1 MGDDRIEEI
10 HSISQQKTTSHIGQ
24 ILDKSGVQDS
34 PTGFQT
40 PDERHH
46 LDDINQWQ
54 KFPMPPVHEER
65 YVDNDDF
72 QLGSCMV
79 ATGTE
84 RLSARGTAVCDTAVK
99 TVEKGDSENVTAG
112 RYFSVKTVP
121 CRCHSSRA
129 WVLERADREQDHG
142 EYGQKWQSTVLS
154 YPPTSPRA
162 ADGACASTTST
173 GERGAGGSSPS
184 TVALVSLRDC
194 ESGCG
199 EPIRADRISQLHFT
213 PTVNC
218 YQTKVRCCGG
228 VRVAT
233 S

>member
-1 MGDDRIEEI
+1 MQADIEFEAYRFVFDDRPHESITGDSMGDDRIEEI

-84 RLSARGTAVCDTAVK
+84 RLSARGTAV
-99 TVEKGDSENVTAG
+99 
-112 RYFSVKTVP
+112 
-121 CRCHSSRA
+121 
-129 WVLERADREQDHG
+129 
-142 EYGQKWQSTVLS
+142 
-154 YPPTSPRA
+154 
-162 ADGACASTTST
+162 
-173 GERGAGGSSPS
+173 
-184 TVALVSLRDC
+184 
-194 ESGCG
+194 
-199 EPIRADRISQLHFT
+199 
-213 PTVNC
+213 
-218 YQTKVRCCGG
+218 
-228 VRVAT
+228 
-233 S
+233 